1 VSGSAIPSD
10 TVIQQVQQVRPLL
23 RGWLH
28 LVAFFVLFACSPIL
42 FSRCRTWSQVG
53 WTLCFLLGVGAMLIT
68 SALLHR
74 VNWTPSQRRAWRR
87 ADHSTIFL
95 AISGTYFAIAGL
107 TMHGTIRLV
116 TLIIVGACTLVG
128 IAIRQLSMNAP
139 KWANTIPFLVMSWF
153 AALVM
158 PQIYRGGGP
167 LCFALIVGGGVAYSV
182 GAVFYGTKRPK
193 LSPRVFSYHE
203 LFHAFT
209 LIGVGMHFAAISV
222 ALR

>member
-1 VSGSAIPSD
+1 VSRSTITGD
-10 TVIQQVQQVRPLL
+10 TAAAPVRPLL

-28 LVAFFVLFACSPIL
+28 LVAFFVLVACSPIL
-42 FSRCRTWSQVG
+42 LTRCGTRAQVG
-53 WTLCFLLGVGAMLIT
+53 WVLCFLFGVGAMLLT

-74 VNWTPSQRRAWRR
+74 VNWTPAQRQAWRR

-95 AISGTYFAIAGL
+95 AIAGSYFAIAGL

-116 TLIIVGACTLVG
+116 TLIIIGACTLVG

-167 LCFALIVGGGVAYSV
+167 LCFSLILAGGVAYSV

-193 LSPRVFSYHE
+193 LSPRVFGYHE

-209 LIGVGMHFAAISV
+209 LIGVGLHFAAVSV

>member
-1 VSGSAIPSD
+1 VSGPTISLG
-10 TVIQQVQQVRPLL
+10 TVTPVVRPVM

-42 FSRCRTWSQVG
+42 FARCQTWAQVG
-53 WTLCFLLGVGAMLIT
+53 WVLCYLLGVGAMLMT

-74 VNWTPSQRRAWRR
+74 GNWTPSQRQAWRR

-95 AISGTYFAIAGL
+95 AITGSYFCVAGL
-107 TMHGTIRLV
+107 TMHGKIRLV
-116 TLIIVGACTLVG
+116 TLFIIGGCALIG

-139 KWANTIPFLVMSWF
+139 KWANTIPFLVMSWA

-167 LCFALIVGGGVAYSV
+167 LCFSLIVGGGVAYSV

-193 LSPRVFSYHE
+193 LSPRVFGYHE

-209 LIGVGMHFAAISV
+209 LIGAGMHFAAISV

>member
-1 VSGSAIPSD
+1 VSGPATD
-10 TVIQQVQQVRPLL
+10 VRTAATLVRPIL

-42 FSRCRTWSQVG
+42 FARCRAWAQVG
-53 WTLCFLLGVGAMLIT
+53 WVLCFLVGVGAMLMT

-74 VNWTPSQRRAWRR
+74 VNWTPSQRQAWRR

-95 AISGTYFAIAGL
+95 AITGTYFALAGL

-116 TLIIVGACTLVG
+116 LLIVVGASALVG

-139 KWANTIPFLVMSWF
+139 KWANTIPFLAMSWT
-153 AALVM
+153 AAVVM
-158 PQIYRGGGP
+158 LQMYRGGGP
-167 LCFALIVGGGVAYSV
+167 LCFAFIVAGGAAYSI

-193 LSPRVFSYHE
+193 LSPRVFGYHE

-209 LIGVGMHFAAISV
+209 LLGVGLHFAAVYV

>member
-1 VSGSAIPSD
+1 V
-10 TVIQQVQQVRPLL
+10 L

-42 FSRCRTWSQVG
+42 YSRCRTWSQVG
-53 WTLCFLLGVGAMLIT
+53 WVSCFFFGVGAMLIT

-74 VNWTPSQRRAWRR
+74 VNWTPRQRQAWRR

-95 AISGTYFAIAGL
+95 AITGTYFAIAGL

-116 TLIIVGACTLVG
+116 TLFIIGASTLIG

-167 LCFALIVGGGVAYSV
+167 LCFSLILGGGVAYSV
-182 GAVFYGTKRPK
+182 GAIFYGTKRPK
-193 LSPRVFSYHE
+193 LSPRVFGYHE

-209 LIGVGMHFAAISV
+209 LIGVGLHFAAISV

>member
-1 VSGSAIPSD
+1 M
-10 TVIQQVQQVRPLL
+10 LL
-23 RGWLH
+23 
-28 LVAFFVLFACSPIL
+28 
-42 FSRCRTWSQVG
+42 
-53 WTLCFLLGVGAMLIT
+53 T

-74 VNWTPSQRRAWRR
+74 VNWTPSQRQAWRR

-95 AISGTYFAIAGL
+95 AITGTYFAIAGL

-116 TLIIVGACTLVG
+116 TLIIIGASTLVG
-128 IAIRQLSMNAP
+128 IAIRQFSMNAP

-158 PQIYRGGGP
+158 LQIYRGGGP
-167 LCFALIVGGGVAYSV
+167 LCFALIVGGGVAYSI
-182 GAVFYGTKRPK
+182 GAVFYGTKRPR
-193 LSPRVFSYHE
+193 LSPRVFGYHE

-209 LIGVGMHFAAISV
+209 LIGAGLHFAAISV